1 MNCGKT
7 VFIVNPHSANGATGR
22 EWPTI
27 QKMVQAQLGSFTV
40 EMTTRPGDAAK
51 LTRCHLLN
59 GTDMIIT
66 VGGDGTLN
74 EVVNGFMDSTGPI
87 RREAQLGFLPNG
99 TGCDF
104 ARSVPIPSSLE
115 ASLDIIK
122 GGHSRMIDVGRLDYC
137 DPSGATCTRF
147 FHNITSFG
155 IGGEVDERVNRNS
168 KLFGPFLSFIWST
181 LISIFL
187 YGKKEVRLR
196 LDDRPEEIHTVWNI
210 AVANGRY
217 HGGSML
223 VAPDA
228 LIDDGLFHITII
240 GDLTLPEIFRY
251 LPKLYNGTI
260 KDIDKVRTTV
270 ARKVQADSKQRVLLD
285 VDGEQPGVLPA
296 AIEIIPAAIRLLT
309 AP

>member
-1 MNCGKT
+1 MNRGKT

-22 EWPTI
+22 EWPAI
-27 QKMVQAQLGSFTV
+27 LKAVQAQLCSFTV
-40 EMTTRPGDAAK
+40 EMTAGPGDATK
-51 LTRCHLLN
+51 LTRKHLMN
-59 GTDMIIT
+59 GSDMIVS

-74 EVVNGFMDSTGPI
+74 EVVNGFMDSDSPV
-87 RREAQLGFLPNG
+87 RRDAQLGFLPNG

-104 ARSVPIPSSLE
+104 ARSVPIPSPLE
-115 ASLDIIK
+115 ESIGIIK
-122 GGHSRMIDVGRLDYC
+122 GGHGRLIDIGRLEYR
-137 DPSGATCTRF
+137 DHSGTARSRF

-155 IGGEVDERVNRNS
+155 IGGEVVERVNRNS

-181 LISIFL
+181 LITIFR
-187 YGKKEVRLR
+187 YGKKDVKLR
-196 LDDRPEEIHTVWNI
+196 LDDRPEEIHTVWNV

-228 LIDDGLFHITII
+228 LIDDGLFQITII

-260 KDIDKVRTTV
+260 KEIDKVRTDS
-270 ARKVQADSKQRVLLD
+270 ARKVQAVSTERVLLD
-285 VDGEQPGVLPA
+285 ADGEQPGVLPA
-296 AIEIIPAAIRLLT
+296 TIEIVPGAIRLLT